1 MQLDGEWQRSGVGK
15 MRGKPWN
22 VHVLKPP
29 VMVSR
34 NAASVPL
41 PFSQEH
47 PRHPASVFQKSFEI
61 GSFRPVLLGDITF
74 LLSAAEKTPLKV
86 RGKLILFVSMA
97 VVWGEDSKP
106 TSTGCL
112 QVSEQSLS

>member
-1 MQLDGEWQRSGVGK
+1 MFMSS
-15 MRGKPWN
+15 N
-22 VHVLKPP
+22 PP

-61 GSFRPVLLGDITF
+61 GSCRPVLLGDITF
-74 LLSAAEKTPLKV
+74 LLSADEKNPLKV